1 MEQLI
6 TAAYEKLAVAARAGT
21 KTEALFLAV
30 RDLIITGALHG
41 SERLPSSRRL
51 AEQLE
56 LSRGL
61 VNQVYEMLVAEG
73 FARTERGS
81 GTFVAYV
88 RPSLQHSA
96 SPSKAAI
103 PLSSWAKRLRSEQL
117 TTGSGEKAHSRA
129 EIDFSSGQ
137 SDVSLFPWDDWRTL
151 MFEQVRRLFE
161 QERYEP
167 SELEGSRS
175 LREAIAQE
183 LRRERGIV
191 ASAGDIVITSGSM
204 YAIALLSMLLIEPG
218 SKVVVENP
226 SYDGIRRAVEA
237 AGGRPLYAAVDDYGI
252 VPEPWDARLL
262 FVTPSRQFPTGVALD
277 PQRRKQLLEWASAH
291 EAVII
296 EDDYDSEF
304 RWGGRPSE
312 PLKALD
318 YEGRVVY
325 VGTFSKTMFRELRLG
340 YAVVPESLREPMRLA
355 KHWLEPHSSGVAEQR
370 ALAAFMASG
379 LYSRHLRRQRRLYG
393 RRLLK
398 FREEADRHLGGLFR
412 FKPSDAGLHRY
423 AEWTGAA
430 ADFERLRA
438 ACLQASVKWSSCEPY
453 WIAETKNGIKASG
466 GRLGALFTFAHL
478 DEADIAEGLRRI
490 GDCWRKLAETGE

>member
-1 MEQLI
+1 MEHSI
-6 TAAYEKLAVAARAGT
+6 IAAYERAAAREGK
-21 KTEALFLAV
+21 KTAALFQAL
-30 RDLIITGALHG
+30 RELIVTGTLRG
-41 SERLPSSRRL
+41 GERLPSSRLL
-51 AEQLE
+51 ADQLE

-61 VNQVYEMLVAEG
+61 VNQVYDMLIAEG
-73 FARTERGS
+73 FVRTERGS
-81 GTFVAYV
+81 GTFVAYD
-88 RPSLQHSA
+88 RPALQVSESVERA
-96 SPSKAAI
+96 KI
-103 PLSSWAKRLRSEQL
+103 PLSTWAKRLNSGRQWLEAEAL
-117 TTGSGEKAHSRA
+117 PGIENGEKA
-129 EIDFSSGQ
+129 IDFSISRT
-137 SDVSLFPWDDWRTL
+137 DASLFPWDDWRTL
-151 MFEQVRRLFE
+151 MFEQVRRLSE
-161 QERYEP
+161 QERHE
-167 SELEGSRS
+167 SLETSGSRS
-175 LREAIAQE
+175 LREAIAHE

-191 ASAGDIVITSGSM
+191 VSADDIVITNGSM

-218 SKVVVENP
+218 NKVVVENP

-237 AGGRPLYAAVDDYGI
+237 AGGCPVYASVDDHGI

-277 PQRRKQLLEWASAH
+277 PQRRRQLLEWASIH

-355 KHWLEPHSSGVAEQR
+355 KHWLEPRSSGVAEQR

-398 FREEADRHLGGLFR
+398 FREEAERHLSGLFR
-412 FKPSDAGLHRY
+412 FKPSDAGLHLY
-423 AEWTGAA
+423 ADWAGNPDDLEQ
-430 ADFERLRA
+430 LRTQ
-438 ACLQASVKWSSCEPY
+438 CVQEGIKWSSSKPY
-453 WIAETKNGIKASG
+453 WIADHTG
-466 GRLGALFTFAHL
+466 GAAPEGGPAGALFAFAHL
-478 DEADIAEGLRRI
+478 NEGDIAEGLRRI
-490 GDCWRKLAETGE
+490 GDCWRRLAR